1 MDRIFAGTV
10 DDLVDGDERKV
21 VGHEFDDGTQAVH
34 GGAHPDAGKAQF
46 GNGRVDDPLRAEL
59 VEHALADLVGA
70 VVFGYFFAHQEH
82 GRIAAHLFRH
92 GFPQCLSELYF
103 SHGLNLWK

>member
-1 MDRIFAGTV
+1 MAAPTPMPAKPSSAMGVSMTRSGP
-10 DDLVDGDERKV
+10 K
-21 VGHEFDDGTQAVH
+21 
-34 GGAHPDAGKAQF
+34 
-46 GNGRVDDPLRAEL
+46 L